1 VLRAI
6 CQQVVLRFCSR
17 WLGDLCS
24 LFQET
29 GPVAGASFPANYFE
43 MISNLWEGCK
53 NNEELQDPCRW
64 IYRVFCDSVCGC
76 EVPLLLSPLSTQ
88 LGWNMHP
95 RTQCVCALSGVQT
108 DASTSSPALAYW

>member
-29 GPVAGASFPANYFE
+29 GPVAGTSFPANYFE

-88 LGWNMHP
+88 LG
-95 RTQCVCALSGVQT
+95 
-108 DASTSSPALAYW
+108 